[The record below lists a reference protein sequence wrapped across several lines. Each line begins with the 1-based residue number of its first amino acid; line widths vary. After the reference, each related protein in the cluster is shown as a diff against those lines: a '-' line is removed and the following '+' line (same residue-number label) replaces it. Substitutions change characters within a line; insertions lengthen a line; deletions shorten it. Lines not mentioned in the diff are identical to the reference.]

1 MSEARP
7 SEAKT
12 AMVLAAGFGERMR
25 PLTLRMPKPLVPLAG
40 RPLIDHVLDRLARA
54 AVKTAVV
61 NVHYLPDQLES
72 HLAARKGKAPD
83 IVISDERGVLLDTGG
98 GAKKA
103 LPLLGRGPFFI
114 HNADSVWSEGAA
126 PALTRMLKLWNPATM
141 DCLLLLAP
149 VATSIGYGAKG
160 DFAMGPDGRLAR
172 RGERQVVPFA
182 FAGVSLCDE
191 RLFKDSPNG
200 RFSLNRLWD
209 RALAKGRLYGMRLDG
224 TWMHVGTPEA
234 LAEAETSFEREG
246 A

>member
-1 MSEARP
+1 MSEAR
-7 SEAKT
+7 T

-40 RPLIDHVLDRLARA
+40 RPLLDHVLDRLAA
-54 AVKTAVV
+54 AGVTTAIV
-61 NVHYLPDQLES
+61 NVHYLPDQLEA
-72 HLAARKGKAPD
+72 HLASRKGKAPQT
-83 IVISDERGVLLDTGG
+83 VVSDERGVLLDTGG

-126 PALTRMLKLWNPATM
+126 PALTRMLRKWNPGVM

-149 VATSIGYGAKG
+149 TATSIGYAAKG
-160 DFAMGPDGRLAR
+160 DFSMAPDGRLSR
-172 RGERQVVPFA
+172 RGKSEVVPFA

-191 RLFKDSPNG
+191 RLFKDAPDG
-200 RFSLNRLWD
+200 RFSLNLLWD
-209 RALAKGRLYGMRLDG
+209 RALAKGKLYGVRLDG
-224 TWMHVGTPEA
+224 RWMHVGTPDA
-234 LAEAETSFEREG
+234 LAEAETLFEREG

>member
-1 MSEARP
+1 MAHAE
-7 SEAKT
+7 T
-12 AMVLAAGFGERMR
+12 AMVLAAGYGERMR

-40 RPLIDHVLDRLARA
+40 RPLIDHVLDRLAQA
-54 AVKTAVV
+54 GVNTAVV
-61 NVHYLPDQLES
+61 NVHYLPEQLEA

-126 PALTRMLKLWNPATM
+126 PALPRMLKLWNPATM

-160 DFAMGPDGRLAR
+160 DFSMTPDGRLER

-191 RLFKDSPNG
+191 RLFKDAPDG

-234 LAEAETSFEREG
+234 LAEAETLFEREG